1 MPPSLRSLL
10 TDGRPHI
17 LPGAADALTARLVE
31 RAGFD
36 AVYVTGAGVAN
47 TQLGAPDVGLLTQT
61 EMVMQLQRIAA
72 AVSLPILADADTG
85 YGGVGS
91 VARTVREYERAGV
104 HGLHLEDQDLPKR
117 CGHFEGKAV
126 VPVDEMRLRLAAAR
140 DARTNPDFL
149 IIARTDA
156 RAVEGFDA
164 ALERARAYRAQGADV
179 IFFEAPQS
187 VEELRAVGEA
197 FRGVPLVANMVEGGK
212 TPQLPANELY
222 ALGYNLIICA
232 NTALRLAAKAVQEG
246 LRTLRETGTSAG
258 VVDRMLTWQ
267 ERQELVG
274 LDENDRFERRLLEH
288 VGAS

>member
-126 VPVDEMRLRLAAAR
+126 VPVDEMRLRLAAAL